1 MPSHLGVPDC
11 VAKPE
16 PNMVL
21 HAGAAR
27 KPLLRLRLNIF
38 IKPVHPAEKGKA
50 PVEQA
55 HKVSRAAHV
64 ECRKALGHPVK
75 DVTRVGVRSKA
86 GLSAGSPSGRGTG

>member
-1 MPSHLGVPDC
+1 MPSHLSVPDC

-38 IKPVHPAEKGKA
+38 IKPVQPSEKGKA

-64 ECRKALGHPVK
+64 EDRQALSHPVK
-75 DVTRVGVRSKA
+75 DVTRVGIRSQA
-86 GLSAGSPSGRGTG
+86 SLSAGGPSGRGTS